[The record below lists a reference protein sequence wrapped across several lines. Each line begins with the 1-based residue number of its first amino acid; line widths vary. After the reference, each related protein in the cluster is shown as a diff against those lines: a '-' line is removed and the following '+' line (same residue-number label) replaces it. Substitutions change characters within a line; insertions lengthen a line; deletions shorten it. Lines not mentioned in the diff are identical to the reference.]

1 MDGWWSLLSVFFFAE
16 GKIVK
21 ISPETIHVIV
31 LGFSAAVVTDID
43 IREEF
48 KYRMVLL
55 LLTLEL

>member
-1 MDGWWSLLSVFFFAE
+1 MDDDLSCLFFFAE

>member
-1 MDGWWSLLSVFFFAE
+1 MISTVCFFAE

-48 KYRMVLL
+48 KYRMVLFC
-55 LLTLEL
+55 